1 MPMLRYPGRLKL
13 GAIAALLFFVAAITV
28 AVLVL
33 WRQDSLAQSV
43 GGDTAWA
50 AYKLDREAIQ
60 LRSQLARPAEQE
72 PLSDLRLRFELMYS
86 RVNLLRRG
94 ELAELLDTIP
104 RATALME
111 TISEQVAAIDT
122 RLYRSD
128 FSLEDGGREALDV
141 RLETLSRYSEELI
154 VAINAHLADTTTR
167 ERERLQRL
175 YRLLLALIV
184 AMSAAAALVVVFLF
198 REARESAAARRATEA
213 LSGKLEIAA
222 RRAEAA
228 SQAKSEFLATVSH
241 EIRTPLN
248 GVIGMSE
255 LLRERPLDAT
265 SRHYA
270 ATIHESGGQLL
281 GLINDILDF
290 SKIEAGRLELE
301 HTDYD
306 LRELITRAVALFAP
320 RASAKGLTLRSEVDV
335 QLPTRLYGDPG
346 RINQIVLNLLSNAI
360 KFSACGEVVVAAQRS
375 EHQWLEISVSDQ
387 GCGIAEH
394 QREMLF
400 EPFRQGDA
408 STARRFGGSGLG
420 LAICKQLASA
430 MGGEIDFT
438 SQPEQGSRF
447 WLRLPLQPAMAGDTD
462 EQLSRPESGTAVNFG
477 ASLLLVEDNPINQQV
492 AVAMLER
499 LGCQVTLASSGRDA
513 LSCCDAQRFAL
524 IFMDVQMP
532 DMDGLAVTRAL
543 RDREGWTRDV
553 PIVAMTAGAMDGDQ
567 TRCREAGMDGYLAK
581 PLFRETLLA
590 VLQRYLCDGPQ
601 ASSSPANDS
610 DDETSSWLDA
620 AALRELEAS
629 LPLADRQVLL
639 ELFQSNMPARLE
651 QLEVACMA
659 DEMVR
664 MSQLAHLIKGEAGSL
679 GLRRLAA
686 AAQRLEEAASRR
698 SSCEAALEE
707 LRQRLAPSLAALEQ
721 RWALAA
727 PPS

>member
-1 MPMLRYPGRLKL
+1 MLRYPGRLKL
-13 GAIAALLFFVAAITV
+13 GAFAALLFFVAAIAV
-28 AVLVL
+28 AGLVL

-60 LRSQLARPAEQE
+60 LRSQLARPAAQND
-72 PLSDLRLRFELMYS
+72 LSDLRLRFELMYS

-94 ELAELLDTIP
+94 ELAELLGTIP
-104 RATALME
+104 RAASLMAS
-111 TISEQVAAIDT
+111 IIDQVDAIDT
-122 RLYRSD
+122 QLYRD
-128 FSLEDGGREALDV
+128 GFSLQDGGREALDA
-141 RLETLSRYSEELI
+141 RLATLSGYSEELI
-154 VAINAHLADTTTR
+154 VTINAHLADTTTR
-167 ERERLQRL
+167 ERQQLQRL

-213 LSGKLEIAA
+213 LSGELEVAA

-270 ATIHESGGQLL
+270 ATIHESGGLLL

-290 SKIEAGRLELE
+290 SRIEAGRLELE

-306 LRELITRAVALFAP
+306 LRELVARAVALFAP
-320 RASAKGLTLRSEVDV
+320 RASAKSLTLRSVSDPR
-335 QLPTRLYGDPG
+335 LPARLYGDPG
-346 RINQIVLNLLSNAI
+346 RINQVILNLLSNAI
-360 KFSACGEVVVAAQRS
+360 KFSADGEVVLAVQRCAGG
-375 EHQWLEISVSDQ
+375 QLEISVSDQ
-387 GCGIAEH
+387 GCGIDEA
-394 QREMLF
+394 QREALF

-438 SQPEQGSRF
+438 SQPGQGSRF
-447 WLRLPLQPAMAGDTD
+447 WLRLPLQPA
-462 EQLSRPESGTAVNFG
+462 TAEGEAPSVGQPVATTSSVG

-492 AVAMLER
+492 AVAMLEQ
-499 LGCQVTLASSGRDA
+499 LGCQVTLAGSGREA
-513 LSCCDAQRFAL
+513 LACCEAQRFAL

-543 RDREGWTRDV
+543 RQHEGWTRQV
-553 PIVAMTAGAMDGDQ
+553 PIVAMTAGALDGDQ
-567 TRCREAGMDGYLAK
+567 ARCREAGMDGYLAK

-590 VLQRYLCDGPQ
+590 VLERHLPGEPRPATAVSSGDDGEPS
-601 ASSSPANDS
+601 A
-610 DDETSSWLDA
+610 WLDDD
-620 AALRELEAS
+620 ALHELEAS
-629 LPLADRQVLL
+629 LPLRDRRALL
-639 ELFQSNMPARLE
+639 ALLQSNMPARL
-651 QLEVACMA
+651 
-659 DEMVR
+659 DELAAAQA
-664 MSQLAHLIKGEAGSL
+664 SGDLPHIAQLAHLIKGEAGSL
-679 GLRRLAA
+679 GLGRLAA
-686 AAQRLEEAASRR
+686 AAQRLEQAAAQQAP
-698 SSCEAALEE
+698 CQAALET
-707 LRQRLAPSLAALEQ
+707 LRQCLAPSLAALER
-721 RWALAA
+721 RW
-727 PPS
+727 PGSETS